1 MLPSNESEADRT
13 LIGSPPHRSSL
24 TNKPTSDTSTFNC
37 NTAASIAFF
46 ELLRYILC
54 NFTSILLSEPHLQLR
69 VTRRCFPGIESPK
82 ARIERISISVTNMP
96 EPQALPTRFPCWCR
110 AVYSWGGEVCLRWF
124 QSLKI
129 SNADEDTVQTRP
141 WIR

>member
-1 MLPSNESEADRT
+1 VLPSNESEADRT
-13 LIGSPPHRSSL
+13 PIGSPPHRSSL

-46 ELLRYILC
+46 GLLRYILC
-54 NFTSILLSEPHLQLR
+54 NSTSILLSEPHPQLCA
-69 VTRRCFPGIESPK
+69 TRRCFPESSPPRRELSASRYQYEHARTASPTNTVSVLVPGGIQLG
-82 ARIERISISVTNMP
+82 RRGM
-96 EPQALPTRFPCWCR
+96 
-110 AVYSWGGEVCLRWF
+110 LRWL

-141 WIR
+141 WIC